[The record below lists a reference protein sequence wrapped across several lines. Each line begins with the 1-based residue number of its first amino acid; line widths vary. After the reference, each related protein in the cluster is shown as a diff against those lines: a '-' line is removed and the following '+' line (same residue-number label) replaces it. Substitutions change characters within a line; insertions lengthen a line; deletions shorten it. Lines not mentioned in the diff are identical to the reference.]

1 MNTLELNEEYNSDI
15 LKAEEDIK
23 NSNTISHQNVKAK
36 IEKWKIKNCL
46 NN

>member
-1 MNTLELNEEYNSDI
+1 MNTLELAEAYNSDI

-23 NSNTISHQNVKAK
+23 NSNIISHQDVKSK
-36 IEKWKIKNCL
+36 IEEWKIKSIS